1 MPYNEGMSSQPQP
14 EISPLSVAIEAAQ
27 AGARILRRGFGQTQR
42 ISHKGLVDLVT
53 EQDRRSEAAILR
65 VITSHFPQHAILS
78 EESGRQGAPS
88 EHRWIVDPLDG
99 TTNYAHGYPI
109 FCVSVAYERAGQL
122 EVGVI
127 IDVLRREL
135 FVGQRGHGV
144 TLNGRPSTVSSA
156 ESLIESML
164 ATGFP
169 YDRERMKLALD
180 QFAHMAYLT
189 QALRRAG
196 AAALSLAYVAVG
208 RLDGF
213 WEATIS
219 PWDCAAGALLIQEA
233 GGTVTLLDGS
243 PYQVDAHEIAASN
256 GKIHGALIAEVRR
269 ASQH

>member
-1 MPYNEGMSSQPQP
+1 MPYNEGMTSQPQN
-14 EISPLSVAIEAAQ
+14 ETSPLSVAIEAAQ
-27 AGARILRRGFGQTQR
+27 AGAQILRRGFGQTQR
-42 ISHKGLVDLVT
+42 VSHKGLVDLVT
-53 EQDRRSEAAILR
+53 EQDRRSEEAILR
-65 VITSHFPQHAILS
+65 VITSHFPHHAILS

-109 FCVSVAYERAGQL
+109 YCVSVAYERDGQL

-135 FVGQRGHGV
+135 FVGQRGQGV
-144 TLNGRPSTVSSA
+144 TLNGRPSSVSST

-169 YDRERMKLALD
+169 YDRARMKLALD

-219 PWDCAAGALLIQEA
+219 PWDCAAGALLIEEA

-256 GKIHGALIAEVRR
+256 GKIHRALVTEVMR
-269 ASQH
+269 ASHH